1 MPKLHFI
8 CRVQYAAQPSASLHL
23 YDMSAQDQNIPSRVD
38 PESTV
43 TGEKEVEESENVN
56 AEIVYPKG
64 VELVVIII
72 ALCLAVLLV
81 ALDQTIIA
89 TAIPRIT
96 DRFNSVQDIG
106 WYGSV
111 STTLFCCCSQKYSS
125 EFASGLF
132 FNGHFVATYIRARLQ
147 DIQCVSRLLPSQNV

>member
-1 MPKLHFI
+1 
-8 CRVQYAAQPSASLHL
+8 
-23 YDMSAQDQNIPSRVD
+23 MSGEDQNIASRVD
-38 PESTV
+38 AESTV
-43 TGEKEVEESENVN
+43 PAQKEAESENDN
-56 AEIVYPKG
+56 TEIVYPKG

-72 ALCLAVLLV
+72 GLCLAVLLV
-81 ALDQTIIA
+81 TLDQTIIA

-111 STTLFCCCSQKYSS
+111 STTLLCCSQDYSS

-147 DIQCVSRLLPSQNV
+147 DIQCVSCLSPSQNV

>member
-1 MPKLHFI
+1 
-8 CRVQYAAQPSASLHL
+8 
-23 YDMSAQDQNIPSRVD
+23 MSGEDQNIASRVD
-38 PESTV
+38 AESTV
-43 TGEKEVEESENVN
+43 PGQKEAEPENDN
-56 AEIVYPKG
+56 TEIVYPKG
-64 VELVVIII
+64 VELVVITI

>member
-1 MPKLHFI
+1 
-8 CRVQYAAQPSASLHL
+8 
-23 YDMSAQDQNIPSRVD
+23 MSAQDQNIPSRVD

-111 STTLFCCCSQKYSS
+111 STTLFCCLQKYSS

-147 DIQCVSRLLPSQNV
+147 DIQCVSRLLPSHNV